1 MVLQSW
7 TDVVAGSLQNLW
19 YGFINFVPNLVGA
32 LIVLIVGLVVAA
44 GLGLLVQKIFE
55 ALQLDGFLAKLGL
68 KPYFERAG
76 LKLRVSYFLGRLV
89 YWFIVIAFLL
99 AVSDSLGLYAL
110 SGFLTN
116 VLNYL
121 PNVIAAVLIMLVSV
135 VVASFLRRTVVASVM
150 GAKLAAPHF
159 LGALT
164 WWTVVI
170 FGFLTALTQLDIAA
184 AIIQTLVTGFIAML
198 ALAGGLAFGL
208 GGKDYAHHLLDKLR
222 DRTEG
227 KY

>member
-1 MVLQSW
+1 MILQSW

-19 YGFINFVPNLVGA
+19 YGFANFVPNLVGA
-32 LIVLIVGLVVAA
+32 LVVLIIGLIVAA
-44 GLGLLVQKIFE
+44 GLGLLVEKIFE
-55 ALQLDGFLAKLGL
+55 ALHLDGFLEKLGL

-89 YWFIVIAFLL
+89 YWFIVLAFLL

-110 SGFLTN
+110 SGFLTS
-116 VLNYL
+116 VLAYL
-121 PNVIAAVLIMLVSV
+121 PNVIAAVLIMLAAV
-135 VVASFLRRTVVASVM
+135 VLAAFLRRAVVASVLS
-150 GAKLAAPHF
+150 AKLAAPHF
-159 LGALT
+159 LGALV

-170 FGFLTALTQLDIAA
+170 FGFLTALTQLDIAST
-184 AIIQTLVTGFIAML
+184 IIQTIVTGFIAML

-208 GGKDYAHHLLDKLR
+208 GGKDYAHHLLDKLK

>member
-1 MVLQSW
+1 MVVQSW

-19 YGFINFVPNLVGA
+19 YGFTNFIPGFVGA
-32 LIVLIVGLVVAA
+32 ILVLIIGLIVAA
-44 GLGLLVQKIFE
+44 GLGLLVEKIFE
-55 ALQLDGFLAKLGL
+55 AIQLDGFLAKLGL

-99 AVSDSLGLYAL
+99 AASDSLGLYAL
-110 SGFLTN
+110 SGFLAS
-116 VLNYL
+116 VLSYL
-121 PNVIAAVLIMLVSV
+121 PNVVAAVLIMLATAVL
-135 VVASFLRRTVVASVM
+135 AAFLRRTVVASVM
-150 GAKLAAPHF
+150 AAKLAAPHF
-159 LGALT
+159 LGALV
-164 WWTVVI
+164 WWTVII
-170 FGFLTALTQLDIAA
+170 FGFLTALTQLNIAA
-184 AIIQTLVTGFIAML
+184 AIIQTLVTCFIAML

-208 GGKDYAHHLLDKLR
+208 GGKDYAHHLLDKLK